1 MKRGALIAVGG
12 SAALFGLVA
21 ALTAFRPPLQTFD
34 TLLSAARGHDVPAFV
49 EGEDDPGV
57 LRRAAV
63 HYDLVCAE
71 CHGSPADPERGRHLV
86 LVPPAPRL
94 HDRLTD
100 WTPALLYRVVHDG
113 VPGSAMPGW
122 TAPGRSDEVWAMVAF
137 LLRLPD
143 LDADEYAKV
152 AAMDTVAEDDTV
164 AICARCHLRDL
175 DSAPRLGIQAPAYL
189 ADALQ
194 AFRSGARKSGF
205 MQEVATELDAEAI
218 EELAERM
225 SGEARE
231 IAAELGAD
239 HRLEW
244 QPRPVGRGL
253 SWLSRKRG
261 VSGVPPPCGAIPKL
275 PRNSASPLHGR
286 RPRARR
292 RTLGRAHAS
301 RLGRVDRSR
310 DRRAGRLVLTPIAR
324 HSSGRA

>member
-12 SAALFGLVA
+12 SAALFGVVA

-218 EELAERM
+218 EVLAERM

-231 IAAELGAD
+231 IAADSAPTIALNGNPDQSVGACLGCHGNA
-239 HRLEW
+239 
-244 QPRPVGRGL
+244 
-253 SWLSRKRG
+253 
-261 VSGVPPPCGAIPKL
+261 
-275 PRNSASPLHGR
+275 ASPAYPRLAGQYRSYLETQLHLFMEDDPERGGG
-286 RPRARR
+286 PWVALMHRASGEL
-292 RTLGRAHAS
+292 TEAEIAELADWFS
-301 RLGRVDRSR
+301 RQ
-310 DRRAGRLVLTPIAR
+310 
-324 HSSGRA
+324 